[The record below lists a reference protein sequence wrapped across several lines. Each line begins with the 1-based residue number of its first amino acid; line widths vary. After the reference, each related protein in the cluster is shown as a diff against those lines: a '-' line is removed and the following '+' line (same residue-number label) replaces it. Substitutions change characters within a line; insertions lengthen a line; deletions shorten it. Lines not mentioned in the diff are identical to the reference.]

1 MVVGDRLRQS
11 LAGTVWRV
19 RTAIAD
25 VLTSDRVRAALE
37 GTGVYDALRTL
48 DDLAVDRTPVAKPP
62 NAEVSVG
69 SVTCTFHVGSI
80 RESELF
86 WTRDGPRRY
95 PESEDDMPVLVDL
108 LERIESDD
116 AFWDVGANVGIYGAF
131 AGQVV
136 ESGSVVAVEPRP
148 ENVARIERNMALN
161 GVTAR
166 VEQCALSNRTGTMA
180 FRTTGSDGVGGSGVV
195 VDEEANPKTEDVDD
209 LETHDGVTGTDDG
222 ASETTVEVVRGD
234 ELAKQES
241 VPSPTVVKIDIEGAE
256 YDALR
261 GLDDVLASEDCR
273 LVYCDVCSE
282 MTDVPDEAVHGLLRD
297 HGFEVEHIWDWP
309 YGEGHYVRAEKPRS
323 SDGGPVTSEQG
334 RPTGRSQP

>member
-1 MVVGDRLRQS
+1 MVVGDRLRRS

-19 RTAIAD
+19 RTALAD
-25 VLTSDRVRAALE
+25 VLASDRARAALG

-48 DDLAVDRTPVAKPP
+48 DGLAVDRTPVGKPP
-62 NAEVSVG
+62 NAEVSAG
-69 SVTCTFHVGSI
+69 GVTCTFHVGSI

-161 GVTAR
+161 GVSAR
-166 VEQCALSNRTGTMA
+166 VAQCALSNRTGAMA

-195 VDEEANPKTEDVDD
+195 VDDEMKPQ
-209 LETHDGVTGTDDG
+209 TDHG
-222 ASETTVEVVRGD
+222 ASETTVGVVRGD
-234 ELAKQES
+234 ELAES
-241 VPSPTVVKIDIEGAE
+241 ESIPSPSVLKIDVEGAE

-261 GLDDVLASEDCR
+261 GLDGVLADEDCR

-297 HGFEVEHIWDWP
+297 HGFEVERIWDWP
-309 YGEGHYVRAEKPRS
+309 YGDGHYVRAEKRRQGDGWPGQSSGGQDS
-323 SDGGPVTSEQG
+323 SDRGPVTNETG
-334 RPTGRSQP
+334 GATGRGQS